1 MSLGDVACVAFV
13 VAAAAFASET
23 AEEPSRREGGQQ
35 ENDVHEDAR
44 QPPLDGRSEIPEQQE
59 DDQDAQQAQAD
70 CPFFVHSRCVCG
82 VFGAL
87 FAHDAFQFFDRDGD
101 FPVADDAAA
110 RLRHEDVVLDADAAE
125 IAVGIQ
131 RVVVDDALVFPF
143 GAALV
148 DQRGDEVETRFV
160 GHHGPRFDPPRRAV
174 DAGSRL
180 GGPFGDRTVVER
192 PLAHRLAVVHVHA
205 QSVAQSVGHE
215 HRHGSCGHGVGG
227 RAFQQ
232 AQSDKPFGEGHV
244 GGVVHLGVHHVGLHD
259 ARHVVVRRQYDV
271 VNVFLLLGEASAH
284 GIGARVV
291 RAVAFDG
298 FAAGVAQQ
306 QPALLQHAVGVE
318 IVERLAVL
326 RHDRR
331 ERHALSLRFGDA
343 FDGSRDLAFDD
354 AALADHLRY
363 HGNHHAYTPYRYHHP
378 AWNVAPPFPSQTR
391 QLSWQQP

>member
-1 MSLGDVACVAFV
+1 M
-13 VAAAAFASET
+13 
-23 AEEPSRREGGQQ
+23 
-35 ENDVHEDAR
+35 
-44 QPPLDGRSEIPEQQE
+44 
-59 DDQDAQQAQAD
+59 
-70 CPFFVHSRCVCG
+70 
-82 VFGAL
+82 
-87 FAHDAFQFFDRDGD
+87 
-101 FPVADDAAA
+101 
-110 RLRHEDVVLDADAAE
+110 
-125 IAVGIQ
+125 
-131 RVVVDDALVFPF
+131 
-143 GAALV
+143 
-148 DQRGDEVETRFV
+148 
-160 GHHGPRFDPPRRAV
+160 
-174 DAGSRL
+174 
-180 GGPFGDRTVVER
+180 
-192 PLAHRLAVVHVHA
+192 HVHA

-354 AALADHLRY
+354 ARAAHPHGRRVHLVADPEGAFHLLDLFGALLLAHLR
-363 HGNHHAYTPYRYHHP
+363 HGEHQVHRLVVVQQRGFDAQQR
-378 AWNVAPPFPSQTR
+378 R
-391 QLSWQQP
+391 QLELGLPAVGRQVVDPAAQGDRPAQLFFELRHRERRRDARSGAHFAQRGLRSGPDDVLDGEIVAVQRLFARVGVDHADDRRHVQPEIVAERGVLPEVVGVVGIIVRRERIAREQDDAASDLRAQLVAARGIGFC